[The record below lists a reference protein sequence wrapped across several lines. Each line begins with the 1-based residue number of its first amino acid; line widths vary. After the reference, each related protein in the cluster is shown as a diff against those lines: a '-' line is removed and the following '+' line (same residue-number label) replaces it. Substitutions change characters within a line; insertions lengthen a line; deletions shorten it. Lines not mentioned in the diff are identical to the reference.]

1 MPLDTI
7 STATPEEVLGKGYDI
22 RKPQR
27 YSEARRETT
36 TPLIIIIGNPHSVS
50 CEADHSC
57 NITIDY
63 NEAESQRQPE
73 DIFAAYGDI
82 LDTST
87 NMPLK
92 GIDLLE
98 DKYVIDHRPAIAAF
112 LNEHTNLDRALIET
126 HAQIKRI
133 FGEHI
138 VEIVLSLNKDAEEDY
153 TGLSITVKTSLKTR
167 ESLTLLDKFDEEWW
181 LDLEAE
187 IRNTVTVMVRS
198 A

>member
-1 MPLDTI
+1 MLLDAI
-7 STATPEEVLGKGYDI
+7 STTTPEAVWGKGYDI

-27 YSEARRETT
+27 YSEGRRETT
-36 TPLIIIIGNPHSVS
+36 TPLIIIIANPHSVS

-63 NEAESQRQPE
+63 NEAENQRQSK
-73 DIFAAYGDI
+73 DTVAAYGNI

-87 NMPLK
+87 NMPLIS
-92 GIDLLE
+92 IDLLE
-98 DKYVIDHRPAIAAF
+98 DKYVLEHKSAITIF
-112 LNEHTNLDRALIET
+112 LNEHTNLDSALIET

-133 FGEHI
+133 FGKHI
-138 VEIVLSLNKDAEEDY
+138 VEIILSLNKDAEEDY
-153 TGLSITVKTSLKTR
+153 TGLSITVKTSLKT
-167 ESLTLLDKFDEEWW
+167 EEALTLLDKFDEEWW

>member
-1 MPLDTI
+1 MLLDTT
-7 STATPEEVLGKGYDI
+7 STATPEAVRGKGYDI
-22 RKPQR
+22 RKPQK
-27 YSEARRETT
+27 YSEGRRETT
-36 TPLIIIIGNPHSVS
+36 TPLIIIIGNPHTVS

-63 NEAESQRQPE
+63 NEAEGQRQSD
-73 DIFAAYGDI
+73 DIVAAYGDI

-87 NMPLK
+87 NMPFK
-92 GIDLLE
+92 SIDLLE
-98 DKYVIDHRPAIAAF
+98 DKYVLEHKSAISAF
-112 LNEHTNLDRALIET
+112 LNEHTNLDGALIET

-138 VEIVLSLNKDAEEDY
+138 VEIELSLNKDAEEDY
-153 TGLSITVKTSLKTR
+153 TGLSITVKTTLKTE

-187 IRNTVTVMVRS
+187 IRNAVTVMVRN

>member
-1 MPLDTI
+1 MLLDTI
-7 STATPEEVLGKGYDI
+7 STATPEVVWRKGYDI

-36 TPLIIIIGNPHSVS
+36 TPLIIIIGNPHAVS

-63 NEAESQRQPE
+63 NEAESQRQTE
-73 DIFAAYGDI
+73 DIVAAYGDI

-98 DKYVIDHRPAIAAF
+98 YKYVLEHKSAIAVF
-112 LNEHTNLDRALIET
+112 LNEHPNLDNALIET

-138 VEIVLSLNKDAEEDY
+138 VEIYLSLNKDAEEDY
-153 TGLSITVKTSLKTR
+153 TGLSITIKTSLKT
-167 ESLTLLDKFDEEWW
+167 EASLALLDRFDEVWW
-181 LDLEAE
+181 LDLDTE
-187 IRNTVTVMVRS
+187 IRNKITVMVRS